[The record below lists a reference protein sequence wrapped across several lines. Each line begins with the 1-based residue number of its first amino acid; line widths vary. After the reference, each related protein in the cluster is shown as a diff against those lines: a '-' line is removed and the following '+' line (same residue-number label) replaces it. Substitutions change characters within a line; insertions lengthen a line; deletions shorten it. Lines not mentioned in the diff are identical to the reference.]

1 MLDPKMKIMSLVCNE
16 RRGEHAHLGYRYKRE
31 QALIFLDTSQHKT
44 NYHQTHHLSYIYK
57 LIMVNGSGQW
67 TKHED
72 TQFQRG
78 IVLHGWGSWYTISKE
93 VVKSRTVTQVK
104 SKAQKFMK

>member
-1 MLDPKMKIMSLVCNE
+1 
-16 RRGEHAHLGYRYKRE
+16 
-31 QALIFLDTSQHKT
+31 
-44 NYHQTHHLSYIYK
+44 
-57 LIMVNGSGQW
+57 MVNGSGQW

-78 IVLHGWGSWYTISKE
+78 IVLHGWGSWYTISNE

>member
-1 MLDPKMKIMSLVCNE
+1 
-16 RRGEHAHLGYRYKRE
+16 
-31 QALIFLDTSQHKT
+31 
-44 NYHQTHHLSYIYK
+44 
-57 LIMVNGSGQW
+57 MVKGSGQW
-67 TKHED
+67 TKYED

-78 IVLHGWGSWYTISKE
+78 VVLHGWGSWYTISKE

>member
-1 MLDPKMKIMSLVCNE
+1 MQIASP
-16 RRGEHAHLGYRYKRE
+16 H
-31 QALIFLDTSQHKT
+31 FLDTSRHKQS
-44 NYHQTHHLSYIYK
+44 NILNQTLPSSINTYK
-57 LIMVNGSGQW
+57 LIMTKGSGQW
-67 TKHED
+67 TKHEEA
-72 TQFQRG
+72 QFQRG